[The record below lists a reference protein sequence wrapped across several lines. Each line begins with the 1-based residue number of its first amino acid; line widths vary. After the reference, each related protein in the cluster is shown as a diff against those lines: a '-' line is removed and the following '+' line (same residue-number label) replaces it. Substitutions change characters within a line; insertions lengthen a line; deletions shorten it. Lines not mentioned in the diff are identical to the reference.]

1 MPDLYTKPVNWLTI
15 GDVLAEDIIIDHEV
29 IFTAG
34 TVITLNK
41 ILKLQSLEIAYVKVS
56 STPFATANYQKQTN
70 IFSDLI
76 AQDFYNFLI
85 KNNKNQ
91 RYSILL
97 KDNEDF
103 QFVTNHALLN
113 MNESVVNLLSA
124 LKSWDNCSY
133 KHVLDVFVIAAQWMR
148 YLGMTVSAN
157 DCYGLL
163 LHDIGKIKVPRSIL
177 IKNQSLTNE
186 EYEYIKMHTENGD
199 CILKSLNFPNI
210 VCDMAKFHHVR
221 FNGTGY
227 PKTYPE
233 VLDIRVKMLM
243 IVDVF
248 SALTLD
254 RPYRKAY
261 SFEDGLDILKMEADG
276 FDKDLLQHFI
286 NFIKYKMEKIPQR

>member
-1 MPDLYTKPVNWLTI
+1 VPDLYIKPVNWLTI
-15 GDVLAEDIIIDHEV
+15 GDVLAEDIIIDDEV

-41 ILKLQSLEIAYVKVS
+41 ILKLQSLDISYVKVS
-56 STPFATANYQKQTN
+56 SPPFATANYQKQTN
-70 IFSDLI
+70 IFPDLI
-76 AQDFYNFLI
+76 AQDFYDFLI

-97 KDNEDF
+97 KDIDDF
-103 QFVTNHALLN
+103 QFITNHALQN
-113 MNESVVNLLSA
+113 MNDNVINLLSA
-124 LKSWDNCSY
+124 LKSWDICSY
-133 KHVLDVFVIAAQWMR
+133 KHVIDVFVIAAQWMCS
-148 YLGMTVSAN
+148 LGMTVSVE

-177 IKNQSLTNE
+177 IKNQRLTNE
-186 EYEYIKMHTENGD
+186 EYECIKMHTENGE
-199 CILKSLNFPNI
+199 CILKSLNFSNI

-227 PKTYPE
+227 PLTNPE
-233 VLDIRVKMLM
+233 ILDIRIKILM

-261 SFEDGLDILKMEADG
+261 SFEDGLGILKMEEDS
-276 FDKDLLQHFI
+276 FDKDLLQQFI
-286 NFIKYKMEKIPQR
+286 NFIKYQIGKVPQR

>member
-1 MPDLYTKPVNWLTI
+1 MPNLYTKPVNWLTI
-15 GDVLAEDIIIDHEV
+15 GDILAEDIIIDHEV

-41 ILKLQSLEIAYVKVS
+41 ILKLQSLEIAFVKVS
-56 STPFATANYQKQTN
+56 SSPFVTAYYQKQTN

-76 AQDFYNFLI
+76 VQDFYNFLI

-91 RYSILL
+91 RYSVLL

-103 QFVTNHALLN
+103 QFVTNYALFD

-124 LKSWDNCSY
+124 LKSWDIYTY
-133 KHVLDVFVIAAQWMR
+133 KHVIDVFVIAAQWMR
-148 YLGMTVSAN
+148 YLGMTVSVD

-177 IKNQSLTNE
+177 IKNQRLTTE
-186 EYEYIKMHTENGD
+186 EYESIKMHTENGE
-199 CILKSLNFPNI
+199 CILKSLHFSNI
-210 VCDMAKFHHVR
+210 VCDMAKFHHIR
-221 FNGTGY
+221 FDGTGY

-261 SFEDGLDILKMEADG
+261 SFEDGLNILEMEEDG
-276 FDKDLLQHFI
+276 FDKDLLQK
-286 NFIKYKMEKIPQR
+286 FIKFFKHKLDKIPQR

>member
-1 MPDLYTKPVNWLTI
+1 LYTKPVNWLTI
-15 GDVLAEDIIIDHEV
+15 GDILAEDIIIDHEV

-34 TVITLNK
+34 TVITLKK

-56 STPFATANYQKQTN
+56 SSPFATANYQKQTN
-70 IFSDLI
+70 IFPDSI

-103 QFVTNHALLN
+103 QFITNYAFLN

-124 LKSWDNCSY
+124 LRSWDIYSY
-133 KHVLDVFVIAAQWMR
+133 KHVLDVLVIAVQWMR
-148 YLGMTVSAN
+148 YLDMTVSAD

-177 IKNQSLTNE
+177 IKNQRLTTE
-186 EYEYIKMHTENGD
+186 EYECIKMHTENGEY
-199 CILKSLNFPNI
+199 ILKSLNFPNI

-221 FNGTGY
+221 FDGTGY
-227 PKTYPE
+227 PKTNAD
-233 VLDIRVKMLM
+233 VLYIRIKILM

-261 SFEDGLDILKMEADG
+261 SFEDGLYILKTEEDG
-276 FDKDLLQHFI
+276 FDQDLLQQFI
-286 NFIKYKMEKIPQR
+286 NFIKYNMEKVPQR